1 MNDEKLDKI
10 FEEAFKVE
18 YRKEFKQELKDLL
31 LREYDKRKK
40 GRFLLRISTVVA
52 ACIVLA
58 IVAFGA
64 LKLDL
69 IRFNVQDTSFVKTE
83 MEKAFQQQDTSTR
96 QETEQNDNNSKN
108 SNLFT
113 QQKTSQDS
121 DVPVK
126 SQTQSTK
133 KKQSSNGAHKSSSGS
148 KGTFVTSFSTKSE
161 SEKSSDVTKN
171 SNYTINRDKN
181 NFGKK
186 VSGASVSLQN
196 AVNPKI
202 VKSDFESKTEQSIE
216 KDSDSNS
223 KNESSDTSVIVTK
236 QSKEVEKEK
245 QDMLVKAQEENVL
258 ESVYILKEDE
268 LKIDEK
274 HVLDILSSIVSSG
287 VYEKVYFTP
296 KNIVQADVY
305 DGYFNFVVAKS
316 DIEVSIYRFSENQA
330 QEDVF
335 KNVYDKTSLILQKLG
350 IKDYKISVF
359 SKEEGYRAE
368 IDVYFNGYR
377 IFDVHSFI
385 DYSNNAD
392 VIGGR
397 IYLKNFSKFKSMKI
411 IDAKTAAKE
420 FEKRYNLKDVE
431 PSDIDIVYKKTGELF
446 IPVYIYIYENKIY
459 WLEK

>member
-31 LREYDKRKK
+31 LKEYDKRKK
-40 GRFLLRISTVVA
+40 GRFFFRISTVVA

-69 IRFNVQDTSFVKTE
+69 MRLNVQDTSFVKTE
-83 MEKAFQQQDTSTR
+83 MEKVFQQQDTSTR

-113 QQKTSQDS
+113 KQKTLQKS
-121 DVPVK
+121 DDLVK
-126 SQTQSTK
+126 SQTQSTGQ
-133 KKQSSNGAHKSSSGS
+133 KQTSNDDKRMSSDS
-148 KGTFVTSFSTKSE
+148 KGTFVTSFSTKSG
-161 SEKSSDVTKN
+161 SEKSSEVTKKT
-171 SNYTINRDKN
+171 SSTINENKN
-181 NFGKK
+181 NIDKK
-186 VSGASVSLQN
+186 VPNSSVSLQN

-202 VKSDFESKTEQSIE
+202 VKSDFESKTKQSIE
-216 KDSDSNS
+216 KDFDSNS

-236 QSKEVEKEK
+236 QNKEVEKEK
-245 QDMLVKAQEENVL
+245 QDMIVKVQEENVL
-258 ESVYILKEDE
+258 ESVYVLKEDE
-268 LKIDEK
+268 LKIDKE
-274 HVLDILSSIVSSG
+274 HVLDILSTIVSSG

-296 KNIVQADVY
+296 QNIVQADVY
-305 DGYFNFVVAKS
+305 DGYLNFVVAKR
-316 DIEVSIYRFSENQA
+316 DIQVSIYRFSENQA

-335 KNVYDKTSLILQKLG
+335 KSVYDKTSLILQKLG

-359 SKEEGYRAE
+359 PKEEGYRAE
-368 IDVYFNGYR
+368 IVIYFNGYR
-377 IFDVHSFI
+377 IFDVDSFI

-397 IYLKNFSKFKSMKI
+397 IYLKNFSKFKSIKI
-411 IDAKTAAKE
+411 IDAKTAVKE

-431 PSDIDIVYKKTGELF
+431 PSDIDIVYRKTGELF